1 MPNPANIPL
10 PQAASGPAS
19 KLTAPAPGQFVNN
32 QELKNQAAFSIEL
45 TDGGGFAINA
55 ISMGSTPTA
64 PGSAV
69 WAMSDGS
76 GVLGVGVG
84 ASAVGVQGA
93 GPGIGVRGFSTGND
107 AVAGDT
113 SSDAHAGVT
122 GRNLTNGANGGVG
135 IYGVGGKYAGKFDG
149 DVLNGTLN
157 VGVDIVLA
165 ASAPPLSLKSLEE
178 RVATLEAEVA
188 ALKTHVHFV
197 YGKGLPGTTLMT
209 LNNLQAPGS
218 ADYYLVEC
226 RDPKEFAA
234 WQASNGNVWG
244 GLSGGPPAQPGDHG
258 PYPPWPETGSP

>member
-10 PQAASGPAS
+10 PQAASGSAS

-69 WAMSDGS
+69 WAMSDGW

-84 ASAVGVQGA
+84 ASAVGVQGT
-93 GPGIGVRGFSTGND
+93 GTGIGVRGFSTGND

-113 SSDAHAGVT
+113 TSDAHAGVT

-149 DVLNGTLN
+149 DVQVTGTLN

-165 ASAPPLSLKSLEE
+165 ASAPPLTLRTLEE
-178 RVATLEAEVA
+178 RVTTLEAEVA
-188 ALKTHVHFV
+188 ALKTHVHV
-197 YGKGLPGTTLMT
+197 YQRELMPQTGFLNPQDVQNNPGNILI
-209 LNNLQAPGS
+209 
-218 ADYYLVEC
+218 LV
-226 RDPKEFAA
+226 RDPTEYAA
-234 WQASNGNVWG
+234 IVADADANPADLDINT
-244 GLSGGPPAQPGDHG
+244 GPPIQPTTT
-258 PYPPWPETGSP
+258 PS